1 MGSLKTYSLFIGS
14 HNTKLPFA
22 HPELTVYMQNQL
34 KVCSFVGTKV
44 GFSHDVPFS
53 SYARAMK

>member
-1 MGSLKTYSLFIGS
+1 MSGVTEKCLFIGS

-34 KVCSFVGTKV
+34 KVCSFEGTKV
-44 GFSHDVPFS
+44 GFSHDVPFF